1 MPKKNA
7 KKMQWQN
14 ALKSCLHTPGKLP
27 FLDGSFKWRNPFLKK
42 RSKIRAYDSSSC
54 FAGKLPS
61 LTLMNAENVLPNSLS
76 DGFAVAKRHAI
87 MAHDWGFPNLIKK
100 TNSNDGPGSYQ
111 LFRFWLFLLPYAWEN
126 VTYKNTTEKR
136 LKKSNLQNCKKMRLK
151 KCEFQKCKKMR
162 KKCV

>member
-1 MPKKNA
+1 
-7 KKMQWQN
+7 
-14 ALKSCLHTPGKLP
+14 
-27 FLDGSFKWRNPFLKK
+27 
-42 RSKIRAYDSSSC
+42 
-54 FAGKLPS
+54 
-61 LTLMNAENVLPNSLS
+61 MNAENVLPNSLS

-87 MAHDWGFPNLIKK
+87 MAHDWGFPNLTKK

-151 KCEFQKCKKMR
+151 KCEFQKCKKNAKKMR
-162 KKCV
+162 LKKCDFQKCEKMRLKKCDFQKCKNNAFEKMRLPKMRQKCVLALKMQKKCEKNAKKMQKKCV